1 MKNTEKMTD
10 NLNLVLKDYQK
21 PEIEI
26 IDLRE
31 DVLSSSGN
39 GPWIDDNPGT
49 WH

>member
-10 NLNLVLKDYQK
+10 NLSVVLKDYQK

-31 DVLSSSGN
+31 DVLSASVD
-39 GPWIDDNPGT
+39 PWVDDNQNT